1 MPRFGS
7 TKGGTGKVMGR
18 MENYDWIEGVKGE
31 REQVPAKWIVI
42 QNRKTEKDK
51 GRERK
56 HIVLFVTYDP
66 NLQQGLTVQTK
77 NVCEVIA

>member
-1 MPRFGS
+1 M
-7 TKGGTGKVMGR
+7 
-18 MENYDWIEGVKGE
+18 KGE
-31 REQVPAKWIVI
+31 REQVPTKWIVI
-42 QNRKTEKDK
+42 QNQKTEKRK

>member
-1 MPRFGS
+1 
-7 TKGGTGKVMGR
+7 MGR
-18 MENYDWIEGVKGE
+18 MENYDLIEGMK
-31 REQVPAKWIVI
+31 VPTKWIVI
-42 QNRKTEKDK
+42 QNQKTEKHK